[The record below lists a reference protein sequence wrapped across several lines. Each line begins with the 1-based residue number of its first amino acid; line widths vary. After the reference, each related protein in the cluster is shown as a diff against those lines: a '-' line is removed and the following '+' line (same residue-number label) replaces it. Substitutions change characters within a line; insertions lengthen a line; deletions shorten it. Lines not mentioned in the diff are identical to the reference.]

1 MTEDTKSMQEQIIA
15 LRLRID
21 QQGEAMAALVRHY
34 VEHEIA
40 TVMKGRL
47 PSPEVTDWATL
58 ECEKAKQRKKDWREI
73 FMHSLKDG
81 SAATAAVIC
90 VALWEAFKAKIT
102 NTTHQP

>member
-1 MTEDTKSMQEQIIA
+1 MTEEAKSMQEQIVA

-47 PSPEVTDWATL
+47 PTSEVTDWATL

-73 FMHSLKDG
+73 FMHSLKLG

-102 NTTHQP
+102 HNHQP

>member
-1 MTEDTKSMQEQIIA
+1 MTEEAKSLQEQIVT

-47 PSPEVTDWATL
+47 PTSEVTDWATL

-73 FMHSLKDG
+73 FMHSLKLG
-81 SAATAAVIC
+81 SAATAAVVC
-90 VALWEAFKAKIT
+90 VALWEAFKSKIT
-102 NTTHQP
+102 SNHQP